1 VPKVSAAYVCQA
13 CGARTRQFFGR
24 CSACG
29 GWNTLV
35 EQREAPSDARRRRPV
50 AAEPSV
56 APGRPRRSEPIETVG
71 ERPLQR
77 LASGYGELDRVLG
90 GGLVPGSLVLLGGD
104 PGIGKSTLLL
114 QCARS
119 MAGQRLVLYVSAE
132 ESAQQVKLRWRR
144 LQNRDGGDGVPA
156 GRAARGGAVSARVA
170 PSAGAAGPQGLT
182 PGAPAAVGAADV
194 ATGASVQAASGSGRP
209 SSSNRAQPMRPAPED
224 PAGPRPSALASPGSR
239 RPEASADSL
248 NAIATDATA
257 TNGPQREAPGRS
269 GRAQALPSLSAASG
283 PVGEAW
289 PRSLGDDPDPVPPDG
304 PEPAPQLQLLA
315 ETDLELV
322 LQELEALRPA
332 VAIIDSIQALHD
344 GELASAPGSVAQV
357 RECAAALARI
367 AKRQDTALVLVGHVT
382 KEGAL
387 AGPKVLEHLVDA
399 VLTFEGDRFASHRLL
414 RAVKNRF
421 GATHELGVFEMRD
434 RGLHEV
440 ANPSELFL
448 GGGEPSSGTATI
460 VACEGTR
467 PLLVELQAL
476 VSTTSYASPRRTA
489 TGIAVNRL
497 HQILAVL
504 EKHLGLPLSRFDCY
518 LAVAGG
524 LEVEEPAADLGV
536 AAAVVASYRD
546 LTLPAGTALI
556 GELGLGGQLRPVGQL
571 ELRLQEAARLGFSRA
586 VVPRGG
592 GLGPIAAGLGL
603 ELREAGTVA
612 EALVAALGVNPAEE
626 G

>member
-1 VPKVSAAYVCQA
+1 
-13 CGARTRQFFGR
+13 
-24 CSACG
+24 
-29 GWNTLV
+29 
-35 EQREAPSDARRRRPV
+35 
-50 AAEPSV
+50 V
-56 APGRPRRSEPIETVG
+56 APAQARRSEPIAAVG

-77 LASGYGELDRVLG
+77 LGSGYGEFDRVLG

-114 QCARS
+114 QSAQS
-119 MAGQRLVLYVSAE
+119 MASRTSVLYVSAE

-144 LQNRDGGDGVPA
+144 LAEAD
-156 GRAARGGAVSARVA
+156 RGGA
-170 PSAGAAGPQGLT
+170 
-182 PGAPAAVGAADV
+182 AAVSDAD
-194 ATGASVQAASGSGRP
+194 
-209 SSSNRAQPMRPAPED
+209 
-224 PAGPRPSALASPGSR
+224 
-239 RPEASADSL
+239 
-248 NAIATDATA
+248 
-257 TNGPQREAPGRS
+257 
-269 GRAQALPSLSAASG
+269 
-283 PVGEAW
+283 
-289 PRSLGDDPDPVPPDG
+289 
-304 PEPAPQLQLLA
+304 LQLLS

-322 LQELEALRPA
+322 LQELESLRPA

-344 GELASAPGSVAQV
+344 AELSSAPGSVAQV

-367 AKRQDTALVLVGHVT
+367 AKRQHTALLLVGHVT

-434 RGLHEV
+434 RGLAEV
-440 ANPSELFL
+440 TNPSELFL

-467 PLLVELQAL
+467 PLVVELQAL
-476 VSTTSYASPRRTA
+476 VSTTSYASPRRSA

-504 EKHLGLPLSRFDCY
+504 EKHMGLPLSRFDCY

-546 LTLPAGTALI
+546 LTLPPGTVLI
-556 GELGLGGQLRPVGQL
+556 GELGLGGQLRPVSQL
-571 ELRLQEAARLGFSRA
+571 ELRLGEAARLGFTRA
-586 VVPRGG
+586 VVPRGS
-592 GLGPIAAGLGL
+592 GLGPVAAGLGL
-603 ELREAGTVA
+603 QLLEAATIA
-612 EALVAALGVNPAEE
+612 QALVAALGVNPADDQP
-626 G
+626 

>member
-1 VPKVSAAYVCQA
+1 MPKVSAAYVCQA

-29 GWNTLV
+29 AWNTLV
-35 EQREAPSDARRRRPV
+35 EQREGPVDSRRRRPV
-50 AAEPSV
+50 AVEPER
-56 APGRPRRSEPIETVG
+56 ATGQPRRSEPIEAVG

-90 GGLVPGSLVLLGGD
+90 GGLVPGSLVLVGGD

-114 QCARS
+114 QCARAMS
-119 MAGQRLVLYVSAE
+119 ELRSVLYVSAE

-144 LQNRDGGDGVPA
+144 LSDSDAEAGVPA
-156 GRAARGGAVSARVA
+156 GRVSRGGGAAAQVR
-170 PSAGAAGPQGLT
+170 PSAGAADARVSACAADALAAAGGSVGAMSAGAAVDPAAAGRSAGEFSAGAAAGLWPRAGAGGAGLSPQASAGDRGVGSAGRAGEAT
-182 PGAPAAVGAADV
+182 QPSRGTSVAAPPSGAPLPGGTLPQPAVAKPEVAGGGGPAA
-194 ATGASVQAASGSGRP
+194 TAAS
-209 SSSNRAQPMRPAPED
+209 
-224 PAGPRPSALASPGSR
+224 
-239 RPEASADSL
+239 ASACL
-248 NAIATDATA
+248 
-257 TNGPQREAPGRS
+257 R
-269 GRAQALPSLSAASG
+269 
-283 PVGEAW
+283 
-289 PRSLGDDPDPVPPDG
+289 
-304 PEPAPQLQLLA
+304 LLA

-322 LQELEALRPA
+322 LQELEALRPE

-344 GELASAPGSVAQV
+344 AELASAPGSVAQV

-421 GATHELGVFEMRD
+421 GATHELGVFEMQG
-434 RGLHEV
+434 RGLQEV

-546 LTLPAGTALI
+546 LTLPPGTALI

-571 ELRLQEAARLGFSRA
+571 ELRLQEAARLGFTRA
-586 VVPRGG
+586 VVPRGS
-592 GLGPIAAGLGL
+592 GLGAIAAGLGL

-612 EALVAALGVNPAEE
+612 EALVAALGVNPAEDD
-626 G
+626 

>member
-1 VPKVSAAYVCQA
+1 MGRSSLYVCQT
-13 CGARTRQFFGR
+13 CGAQTRQFFGR
-24 CSACG
+24 CAACG
-29 GWNTLV
+29 SWNSLV
-35 EQREAPSDARRRRPV
+35 EQVVAASDTRRRRPV
-50 AAEPSV
+50 ASAGAAAGAAGGSGGGTDLPPRS
-56 APGRPRRSEPIETVG
+56 RRSESIHTVG

-77 LASGYGELDRVLG
+77 LGSGYGELDRVLG
-90 GGLVPGSLVLLGGD
+90 GGLVPGSLVLVGGD

-114 QCARS
+114 QSAEAMAARHS
-119 MAGQRLVLYVSAE
+119 VLYVSAE

-144 LQNRDGGDGVPA
+144 LGGDG
-156 GRAARGGAVSARVA
+156 S
-170 PSAGAAGPQGLT
+170 
-182 PGAPAAVGAADV
+182 
-194 ATGASVQAASGSGRP
+194 
-209 SSSNRAQPMRPAPED
+209 
-224 PAGPRPSALASPGSR
+224 
-239 RPEASADSL
+239 
-248 NAIATDATA
+248 
-257 TNGPQREAPGRS
+257 
-269 GRAQALPSLSAASG
+269 
-283 PVGEAW
+283 
-289 PRSLGDDPDPVPPDG
+289 
-304 PEPAPQLQLLA
+304 QLQLLA

-322 LQELEALRPA
+322 LQELESLRPA

-367 AKRQDTALVLVGHVT
+367 AKRQDTALLLVGHVT
-382 KEGAL
+382 KEGML

-434 RGLHEV
+434 RGLVEV
-440 ANPSELFL
+440 TNPSELFL
-448 GGGEPSSGTATI
+448 GSDEPSAGTATI

-467 PLLVELQAL
+467 ALVVELQSL

-489 TGIAVNRL
+489 TGIGTNRL

-536 AAAVVASYRD
+536 ATAVVASYRD
-546 LTLPAGTALI
+546 LTLPPGTVLV

-571 ELRLQEAARLGFSRA
+571 ELRLQEAARLGFRRA
-586 VVPRGG
+586 VVPKGS
-592 GLGPIAAGLGL
+592 GLGPMAAGIDLQL
-603 ELREAGTVA
+603 LEAGTVA
-612 EALVAALGVNPAEE
+612 EALVMALGVNPADDRA
-626 G
+626 

>member
-1 VPKVSAAYVCQA
+1 MAAA
-13 CGARTRQFFGR
+13 
-24 CSACG
+24 S
-29 GWNTLV
+29 
-35 EQREAPSDARRRRPV
+35 EA
-50 AAEPSV
+50 E
-56 APGRPRRSEPIETVG
+56 APGRAHRSEPMASVD

-114 QCARS
+114 QSARA
-119 MAGQRLVLYVSAE
+119 MAEHQSVLYVSAE
-132 ESAQQVKLRWRR
+132 ESAQQVRLRWRR
-144 LQNRDGGDGVPA
+144 LGEEGERCGQ
-156 GRAARGGAVSARVA
+156 
-170 PSAGAAGPQGLT
+170 
-182 PGAPAAVGAADV
+182 
-194 ATGASVQAASGSGRP
+194 
-209 SSSNRAQPMRPAPED
+209 
-224 PAGPRPSALASPGSR
+224 
-239 RPEASADSL
+239 ASA
-248 NAIATDATA
+248 
-257 TNGPQREAPGRS
+257 
-269 GRAQALPSLSAASG
+269 ALPLS
-283 PVGEAW
+283 
-289 PRSLGDDPDPVPPDG
+289 R
-304 PEPAPQLQLLA
+304 LQLLA

-322 LQELEALRPA
+322 LQELEVLRPA

-382 KEGAL
+382 KEGLL

-421 GATHELGVFEMRD
+421 GATHELGVFEMRGQ
-434 RGLHEV
+434 GLAEV
-440 ANPSELFL
+440 TNPSELFL
-448 GGGEPSSGTATI
+448 GQEGPCPGTATI

-476 VSTTSYASPRRTA
+476 VSPTSYASPRRTA

-524 LEVEEPAADLGV
+524 LDVEEPAADLGV
-536 AAAVVASYRD
+536 AAAVVASFRD
-546 LTLPAGTALI
+546 LTLPAGTVLV
-556 GELGLGGQLRPVGQL
+556 GELGLGGQLRQVSQL
-571 ELRLQEAARLGFSRA
+571 ELRLQEAARLGFVRA
-586 VVPRGG
+586 VVPRGS
-592 GLGPIAAGLGL
+592 GLGAVAAGLGL
-603 ELREAGTVA
+603 QLLEAASVA
-612 EALVAALGVNPAEE
+612 EALVAALGVDPAAE
-626 G
+626 

>member
-1 VPKVSAAYVCQA
+1 MAKPSSVFVCTS
-13 CGARTRQFFGR
+13 CGSQTRQFFGR
-24 CSACG
+24 CSGCG
-29 GWNTLV
+29 SWNTLV
-35 EQREAPSDARRRRPV
+35 EQKAAPAADNRRRRPV
-50 AAEPSV
+50 VEAAEL
-56 APGRPRRSEPIETVG
+56 AGQPRRSEPIQAVG

-77 LASGYGELDRVLG
+77 LSSGYGELDRVLG
-90 GGLVPGSLVLLGGD
+90 GGLVPGSLVLVGGD

-114 QCARS
+114 QSACS
-119 MAGQRLVLYVSAE
+119 MAGRASVLYVSAE

-144 LQNRDGGDGVPA
+144 LAQSTQADPRGDADGEALGDPG
-156 GRAARGGAVSARVA
+156 
-170 PSAGAAGPQGLT
+170 AGA
-182 PGAPAAVGAADV
+182 DF
-194 ATGASVQAASGSGRP
+194 
-209 SSSNRAQPMRPAPED
+209 
-224 PAGPRPSALASPGSR
+224 
-239 RPEASADSL
+239 
-248 NAIATDATA
+248 
-257 TNGPQREAPGRS
+257 
-269 GRAQALPSLSAASG
+269 
-283 PVGEAW
+283 
-289 PRSLGDDPDPVPPDG
+289 
-304 PEPAPQLQLLA
+304 QLLA

-344 GELASAPGSVAQV
+344 AELGSAPGSVAQV
-357 RECAAALARI
+357 RDCAAALARI
-367 AKRQDTALVLVGHVT
+367 AKRQDTALLLVGHVT

-434 RGLHEV
+434 RGLAEV
-440 ANPSELFL
+440 TNPSELFL
-448 GGGEPSSGTATI
+448 GGDEPSAGTATI

-467 PLLVELQAL
+467 PLVVELQAL
-476 VSTTSYASPRRTA
+476 VSTTSYASPRRSA
-489 TGIAVNRL
+489 TGIAANRL

-546 LTLPAGTALI
+546 LTLPPGTVLV

-571 ELRLQEAARLGFSRA
+571 ELRLQEAARLGFTRA
-586 VVPRGG
+586 VVPKGS
-592 GLGPIAAGLGL
+592 GLAKAAAGLGL
-603 ELREAGTVA
+603 QLLEAGGVA
-612 EALVAALGVNPAEE
+612 EALVAALGVNPADDRA
-626 G
+626 

>member
-1 VPKVSAAYVCQA
+1 MGRSSLYVCQT
-13 CGARTRQFFGR
+13 CGAQTRQFFGR
-24 CSACG
+24 CAACG
-29 GWNTLV
+29 SWNSLV
-35 EQREAPSDARRRRPV
+35 EQVVTASDTRRRRPV
-50 AAEPSV
+50 AGAAAAAGV
-56 APGRPRRSEPIETVG
+56 AGGAGGATDLPPRSRRSESIHTVG

-77 LASGYGELDRVLG
+77 LGSGYGELDRVLG
-90 GGLVPGSLVLLGGD
+90 GGLVPGSLVLVGGD

-114 QCARS
+114 QSAEAMAARHS
-119 MAGQRLVLYVSAE
+119 VLYVSAE

-144 LQNRDGGDGVPA
+144 LGGDG
-156 GRAARGGAVSARVA
+156 S
-170 PSAGAAGPQGLT
+170 
-182 PGAPAAVGAADV
+182 
-194 ATGASVQAASGSGRP
+194 
-209 SSSNRAQPMRPAPED
+209 
-224 PAGPRPSALASPGSR
+224 
-239 RPEASADSL
+239 
-248 NAIATDATA
+248 
-257 TNGPQREAPGRS
+257 
-269 GRAQALPSLSAASG
+269 
-283 PVGEAW
+283 
-289 PRSLGDDPDPVPPDG
+289 
-304 PEPAPQLQLLA
+304 QLQLLA

-322 LQELEALRPA
+322 LQELESLRPA

-367 AKRQDTALVLVGHVT
+367 AKRQDTALLLVGHVT
-382 KEGAL
+382 KEGML

-434 RGLHEV
+434 RGLVEV
-440 ANPSELFL
+440 TNPSELFL
-448 GGGEPSSGTATI
+448 GSDEPSAGTATI

-467 PLLVELQAL
+467 ALVVELQSL

-489 TGIAVNRL
+489 TGIGTNRL

-536 AAAVVASYRD
+536 ATAVVASYRD
-546 LTLPAGTALI
+546 LTLPPGTVLV

-571 ELRLQEAARLGFSRA
+571 ELRLQEAARLGFRRA
-586 VVPRGG
+586 VVPKGS
-592 GLGPIAAGLGL
+592 GLGPMAAGIDLQL
-603 ELREAGTVA
+603 LEAGTVA
-612 EALVAALGVNPAEE
+612 EALVMALGVNPADDRA
-626 G
+626 

>member
-1 VPKVSAAYVCQA
+1 LAKAATIYACSE
-13 CGARTRQFFGR
+13 CGAQTRQFFGR
-24 CSACG
+24 CSSCG
-29 GWNTLV
+29 SWNSLV
-35 EQREAPSDARRRRPV
+35 EQVAPAATDNRRRRPV
-50 AAEPSV
+50 AAAV
-56 APGRPRRSEPIETVG
+56 AGEAALAPQPRRSESIQAVG

-114 QCARS
+114 QSARA
-119 MAGQRLVLYVSAE
+119 MAGRASVLYVSAE

-144 LQNRDGGDGVPA
+144 LARMEEGADEAGRNQDGV
-156 GRAARGGAVSARVA
+156 
-170 PSAGAAGPQGLT
+170 
-182 PGAPAAVGAADV
+182 
-194 ATGASVQAASGSGRP
+194 
-209 SSSNRAQPMRPAPED
+209 
-224 PAGPRPSALASPGSR
+224 
-239 RPEASADSL
+239 
-248 NAIATDATA
+248 ATA
-257 TNGPQREAPGRS
+257 
-269 GRAQALPSLSAASG
+269 
-283 PVGEAW
+283 
-289 PRSLGDDPDPVPPDG
+289 DF
-304 PEPAPQLQLLA
+304 QLLA

-344 GELASAPGSVAQV
+344 AELASAPGSVAQV

-367 AKRQDTALVLVGHVT
+367 AKRQDTALLLVGHVT
-382 KEGAL
+382 KEGML

-434 RGLHEV
+434 RGLAEV
-440 ANPSELFL
+440 SNPSELFL
-448 GGGEPSSGTATI
+448 GGSEPSSGTATI

-467 PLLVELQAL
+467 PLVVELQAL
-476 VSTTSYASPRRTA
+476 VSTTSYASPRRSA

-546 LTLPAGTALI
+546 LTLPPGTVLV

-571 ELRLQEAARLGFSRA
+571 ALRLQAAARLGFTRA
-586 VVPRGG
+586 VVPKGT
-592 GLGPIAAGLGL
+592 GLAKAAAGLGL
-603 ELREAGTVA
+603 ELLEAGTVA
-612 EALVAALGVNPAEE
+612 AALVAALGVNPADDRT
-626 G
+626 

>member
-1 VPKVSAAYVCQA
+1 LAKPSSVFVCTS
-13 CGARTRQFFGR
+13 CGAKARQFFGK
-24 CSACG
+24 CASCG
-29 GWNTLV
+29 SWNTLV
-35 EQREAPSDARRRRPV
+35 EQKAAPAADCRRRRPV
-50 AAEPSV
+50 AA
-56 APGRPRRSEPIETVG
+56 ADGQPRRSEPIHAVG

-77 LASGYGELDRVLG
+77 LSSGYGELDRVLG
-90 GGLVPGSLVLLGGD
+90 GGLVPGSLVLVGGD

-114 QCARS
+114 QSARS
-119 MAGQRLVLYVSAE
+119 MAGRASVLYVSAE

-144 LQNRDGGDGVPA
+144 LA
-156 GRAARGGAVSARVA
+156 
-170 PSAGAAGPQGLT
+170 
-182 PGAPAAVGAADV
+182 
-194 ATGASVQAASGSGRP
+194 QAASG
-209 SSSNRAQPMRPAPED
+209 D
-224 PAGPRPSALASPGSR
+224 
-239 RPEASADSL
+239 
-248 NAIATDATA
+248 
-257 TNGPQREAPGRS
+257 
-269 GRAQALPSLSAASG
+269 SAAAGDSDAD
-283 PVGEAW
+283 GEPKA
-289 PRSLGDDPDPVPPDG
+289 GAD
-304 PEPAPQLQLLA
+304 LQLLS

-344 GELASAPGSVAQV
+344 AELGSAPGSVSQV

-367 AKRQDTALVLVGHVT
+367 AKRQDTALLLVGHVT

-434 RGLHEV
+434 RGLAEV
-440 ANPSELFL
+440 TNPSELFL
-448 GGGEPSSGTATI
+448 GSDEPSAGTATI

-467 PLLVELQAL
+467 PLVVELQAL
-476 VSTTSYASPRRTA
+476 VSTTSYASPRRSA
-489 TGIAVNRL
+489 TGIAANRL

-546 LTLPAGTALI
+546 LTLPPGTVLV

-571 ELRLQEAARLGFSRA
+571 ELRLQEAARLGFTRA
-586 VVPRGG
+586 VVPKGS
-592 GLGPIAAGLGL
+592 GLAKAAAGLGL
-603 ELREAGTVA
+603 QLLEAGNVA
-612 EALVAALGVNPAEE
+612 EALVAALGVNPAAEP
-626 G
+626 

>member
-1 VPKVSAAYVCQA
+1 MAKSSSVFVCTS
-13 CGARTRQFFGR
+13 CGAQTRQFFGK
-24 CSACG
+24 CSSCG
-29 GWNTLV
+29 SWNSLV
-35 EQREAPSDARRRRPV
+35 EQLQAAAPAADSRRRRPV
-50 AAEPSV
+50 PNQTEAGA
-56 APGRPRRSEPIETVG
+56 GRPKRSEPIQSVG

-77 LASGYGELDRVLG
+77 LATGYGEFDRVLG

-114 QCARS
+114 QSCRS
-119 MAGQRLVLYVSAE
+119 MAGRTSVLYVSAE

-144 LQNRDGGDGVPA
+144 LAEV
-156 GRAARGGAVSARVA
+156 
-170 PSAGAAGPQGLT
+170 
-182 PGAPAAVGAADV
+182 PGAEV
-194 ATGASVQAASGSGRP
+194 TGAGGSGAE
-209 SSSNRAQPMRPAPED
+209 AQNL
-224 PAGPRPSALASPGSR
+224 G
-239 RPEASADSL
+239 ADF
-248 NAIATDATA
+248 
-257 TNGPQREAPGRS
+257 
-269 GRAQALPSLSAASG
+269 
-283 PVGEAW
+283 
-289 PRSLGDDPDPVPPDG
+289 
-304 PEPAPQLQLLA
+304 QLLA

-344 GELASAPGSVAQV
+344 AELGSAPGSVAQV

-367 AKRQDTALVLVGHVT
+367 AKRQNTALLLVGHVT
-382 KEGAL
+382 KEGML

-414 RAVKNRF
+414 RAAKNRF

-434 RGLHEV
+434 RGLAEV
-440 ANPSELFL
+440 TNPSELFL
-448 GGGEPSSGTATI
+448 GGDEPSAGTATI

-467 PLLVELQAL
+467 PLVVELQSL

-489 TGIAVNRL
+489 TGIGTNRL

-546 LTLPAGTALI
+546 LTMPPGTVLV

-571 ELRLQEAARLGFSRA
+571 ELRLGEAARLGFTRA
-586 VVPRGG
+586 VVPKGT
-592 GLGPIAAGLGL
+592 GLAKVAAGLGL
-603 ELREAGTVA
+603 ELLEASTVSA
-612 EALVAALGVNPAEE
+612 ALVAALGVNPADDRA
-626 G
+626 

>member
-1 VPKVSAAYVCQA
+1 MAKTSSVYVCTS
-13 CGARTRQFFGR
+13 CGAQSRQFFGR
-24 CSACG
+24 CASCG
-29 GWNTLV
+29 SWNTLV
-35 EQREAPSDARRRRPV
+35 EQVAPPAADTRRRRPV
-50 AAEPSV
+50 APASESLPP
-56 APGRPRRSEPIETVG
+56 AQPRRSEPIAAVG

-77 LASGYGELDRVLG
+77 LSSGYGEFDRVLG

-114 QCARS
+114 QSARS
-119 MAGQRLVLYVSAE
+119 MAARASVLYVSAE

-144 LQNRDGGDGVPA
+144 LAD
-156 GRAARGGAVSARVA
+156 AAS
-170 PSAGAAGPQGLT
+170 
-182 PGAPAAVGAADV
+182 GAPAGGEEV
-194 ATGASVQAASGSGRP
+194 T
-209 SSSNRAQPMRPAPED
+209 
-224 PAGPRPSALASPGSR
+224 AG
-239 RPEASADSL
+239 EF
-248 NAIATDATA
+248 
-257 TNGPQREAPGRS
+257 
-269 GRAQALPSLSAASG
+269 
-283 PVGEAW
+283 
-289 PRSLGDDPDPVPPDG
+289 
-304 PEPAPQLQLLA
+304 QLLS

-322 LQELEALRPA
+322 LQELESLRPA

-344 GELASAPGSVAQV
+344 GELGSAPGSVAQV

-367 AKRQDTALVLVGHVT
+367 AKRQDTALLLVGHVT
-382 KEGAL
+382 KEGML

-434 RGLHEV
+434 RGLAEV
-440 ANPSELFL
+440 TNPSELFL
-448 GGGEPSSGTATI
+448 GADEPSSGTATI

-467 PLLVELQAL
+467 PLVVELQAL
-476 VSTTSYASPRRTA
+476 VSTTSYASPRRSA

-546 LTLPAGTALI
+546 LTLPPGTVLI

-571 ELRLQEAARLGFSRA
+571 ELRLQEAARLGFTRA
-586 VVPRGG
+586 VVPKGS
-592 GLGPIAAGLGL
+592 GLAKAAASLGL
-603 ELREAGTVA
+603 QLLEAATVA
-612 EALVAALGVNPAEE
+612 EALVKALGVNPADDRA
-626 G
+626 

>member
-1 VPKVSAAYVCQA
+1 MAAA
-13 CGARTRQFFGR
+13 DAPDG
-24 CSACG
+24 SG
-29 GWNTLV
+29 G
-35 EQREAPSDARRRRPV
+35 
-50 AAEPSV
+50 
-56 APGRPRRSEPIETVG
+56 PGSPRRSEPIAAVG
-71 ERPLQR
+71 DRPLQR

-114 QCARS
+114 QCART
-119 MAGQRLVLYVSAE
+119 MAVGQSVLYVSAE

-144 LQNRDGGDGVPA
+144 LAEEGEGPGPA
-156 GRAARGGAVSARVA
+156 GAGDRENGGSAA
-170 PSAGAAGPQGLT
+170 
-182 PGAPAAVGAADV
+182 
-194 ATGASVQAASGSGRP
+194 AASG
-209 SSSNRAQPMRPAPED
+209 
-224 PAGPRPSALASPGSR
+224 
-239 RPEASADSL
+239 
-248 NAIATDATA
+248 
-257 TNGPQREAPGRS
+257 
-269 GRAQALPSLSAASG
+269 
-283 PVGEAW
+283 
-289 PRSLGDDPDPVPPDG
+289 
-304 PEPAPQLQLLA
+304 LQLLA

-344 GELASAPGSVAQV
+344 GELGSAPGSVAQV
-357 RECAAALARI
+357 RECAAALQRI
-367 AKRQDTALVLVGHVT
+367 AKRQHTALLLVGHVT
-382 KEGAL
+382 KEGLL

-421 GATHELGVFEMRD
+421 GATHELGVFEMRGS
-434 RGLHEV
+434 GLVEV
-440 ANPSELFL
+440 TNPSELFL
-448 GGGEPSSGTATI
+448 GGEGPGTGTI

-467 PLLVELQAL
+467 PLVVELQAL
-476 VSTTSYASPRRTA
+476 VSPTSYASPRRSA
-489 TGIAVNRL
+489 TGIAANRL

-546 LTLPAGTALI
+546 LVLPPGTVLV

-571 ELRLQEAARLGFSRA
+571 ELRLQEAARLGFRRA

-592 GLGPIAAGLGL
+592 LPLSLAASLDL
-603 ELREAGTVA
+603 QVLEAGSVA
-612 EALVAALGVNPAEE
+612 EALVAALGVDPAQD
-626 G
+626 

>member
-1 VPKVSAAYVCQA
+1 VCQS
-13 CGARTRQFFGR
+13 CGARTRQYFGR
-24 CSACG
+24 CSGCG

-35 EQREAPSDARRRRPV
+35 EQVAVSTDSRRRRPV
-50 AAEPSV
+50 AAADASDGSGG
-56 APGRPRRSEPIETVG
+56 PGSPRRSEPIAAVG
-71 ERPLQR
+71 DRPLQR

-114 QCARS
+114 QCART
-119 MAGQRLVLYVSAE
+119 MAVGQSVLYVSAE

-144 LQNRDGGDGVPA
+144 LAEEGEGSGP
-156 GRAARGGAVSARVA
+156 
-170 PSAGAAGPQGLT
+170 AGAADRENGGS
-182 PGAPAAVGAADV
+182 AA
-194 ATGASVQAASGSGRP
+194 AASG
-209 SSSNRAQPMRPAPED
+209 
-224 PAGPRPSALASPGSR
+224 
-239 RPEASADSL
+239 
-248 NAIATDATA
+248 
-257 TNGPQREAPGRS
+257 
-269 GRAQALPSLSAASG
+269 
-283 PVGEAW
+283 
-289 PRSLGDDPDPVPPDG
+289 
-304 PEPAPQLQLLA
+304 LQLLA

-344 GELASAPGSVAQV
+344 GELGSAPGSVAQV
-357 RECAAALARI
+357 RECAAALQRI
-367 AKRQDTALVLVGHVT
+367 AKRQHTALLLVGHVT
-382 KEGAL
+382 KEGLL

-421 GATHELGVFEMRD
+421 GATHELGVFEMRGS
-434 RGLHEV
+434 GLVEV
-440 ANPSELFL
+440 TNPSELFL
-448 GGGEPSSGTATI
+448 GGEGPGTGTI

-467 PLLVELQAL
+467 PLVVELQAL
-476 VSTTSYASPRRTA
+476 VSPTSYASPRRSA
-489 TGIAVNRL
+489 TGIAANRL

-546 LTLPAGTALI
+546 LVLPPGTVLV

-571 ELRLQEAARLGFSRA
+571 ELRLQEAARLGFRRA
-586 VVPRGG
+586 VVPRGA
-592 GLGPIAAGLGL
+592 LPLSLAASLDL
-603 ELREAGTVA
+603 QVLEAGSVA
-612 EALVAALGVNPAEE
+612 EALVAALGVDPAADA
-626 G
+626 

>member
-1 VPKVSAAYVCQA
+1 MARPLSSYVCQS
-13 CGARTRQFFGR
+13 CGARTRQYFGR
-24 CSACG
+24 CSGCG

-35 EQREAPSDARRRRPV
+35 EQAAVPTDSRRRRPV
-50 AAEPSV
+50 PAADTPDG
-56 APGRPRRSEPIETVG
+56 AGGPGSPRRSEPIAAVG
-71 ERPLQR
+71 DRPLQR

-114 QCARS
+114 QCART
-119 MAGQRLVLYVSAE
+119 MAVGQSVLYVSAE

-144 LQNRDGGDGVPA
+144 LAEEGEGA
-156 GRAARGGAVSARVA
+156 G
-170 PSAGAAGPQGLT
+170 PAGAADRENGGS
-182 PGAPAAVGAADV
+182 AA
-194 ATGASVQAASGSGRP
+194 AASG
-209 SSSNRAQPMRPAPED
+209 
-224 PAGPRPSALASPGSR
+224 
-239 RPEASADSL
+239 
-248 NAIATDATA
+248 
-257 TNGPQREAPGRS
+257 
-269 GRAQALPSLSAASG
+269 
-283 PVGEAW
+283 
-289 PRSLGDDPDPVPPDG
+289 
-304 PEPAPQLQLLA
+304 LQLLA

-344 GELASAPGSVAQV
+344 GELGSAPGSVAQV
-357 RECAAALARI
+357 RECAAALQRI
-367 AKRQDTALVLVGHVT
+367 AKRQHTALLLVGHVT
-382 KEGAL
+382 KEGLL

-421 GATHELGVFEMRD
+421 GATHELGVFEMRGS
-434 RGLHEV
+434 GLVEV
-440 ANPSELFL
+440 TNPSELFL
-448 GGGEPSSGTATI
+448 GGEGPGTGTI

-467 PLLVELQAL
+467 PLVVELQAL
-476 VSTTSYASPRRTA
+476 VSPTSYASPRRSA
-489 TGIAVNRL
+489 TGIAANRL

-504 EKHLGLPLSRFDCY
+504 EKHMGLPLSRFDCY

-546 LTLPAGTALI
+546 LVLPPGTVLV

-571 ELRLQEAARLGFSRA
+571 ELRLQEAARLGFRRA

-592 GLGPIAAGLGL
+592 LPPSLAASFDLQVL
-603 ELREAGTVA
+603 EAGSVA
-612 EALVAALGVNPAEE
+612 EALVAALGVDPAQD
-626 G
+626 